1 MLNQILKYYREMPR
15 MVNDVMM
22 DEARDLFNCQ
32 TENHLT
38 FKDKVSYALAELKT
52 TGEATVYDEALAL
65 LDRSSCGLIAAS

>member
-1 MLNQILKYYREMPR
+1 MPG
-15 MVNDVMM
+15 MVNDVMI
-22 DEARDLFNCQ
+22 DEAKELFNCQ